1 MSFKGLV
8 TKLQKGGKSGSDA
21 KKIAGAVANYKKG
34 GGGTGPTAKQKESM
48 TPSQIRKAARVQ
60 KKNTKMKTK
69 GNR

>member
-8 TKLQKGGKSGSDA
+8 TKLQKGGKSTASA
-21 KKIAGAVANYKKG
+21 KNIAGAVANKKRKG
-34 GGGTGPTAKQKESM
+34 EGTGPTAKQKESM
-48 TPSQIRKAARVQ
+48 SPSQIRKAARVQ